1 LVLENPGTLW
11 LISHVLRLFLESH
24 MQNMFSFQQRV
35 WKYLIQEKKILRENN
50 KALPENISN
59 DQVGFTNL

>member
-1 LVLENPGTLW
+1 
-11 LISHVLRLFLESH
+11 